1 MNWKEF
7 FYLQRESKVAVT
19 LLLILIVITLFFN
32 AFNYSVN
39 SSEIVLRHNDSII
52 NEFKSITAQRR
63 TTHSGNYVN
72 SQQRPDSA
80 SSVNKPS
87 TNANVENQR
96 RFTNNN
102 YVRIEKLSPGETISL
117 NSSDTTEWKKIP
129 GIGSSYSTRI
139 VKYRTLL
146 GGFINKNQLLEVYGI
161 DSEMYS
167 RISPYITEDPNFTKI
182 KVNELEFNQ
191 LLRHPYLNYGQVQAI
206 INLRDKKGNISS
218 TNELSMLD
226 EFTKDDISRLQ
237 PYLEFRKYLL
247 NIADTP
253 E

>member
-1 MNWKEF
+1 
-7 FYLQRESKVAVT
+7 
-19 LLLILIVITLFFN
+19 
-32 AFNYSVN
+32 
-39 SSEIVLRHNDSII
+39 
-52 NEFKSITAQRR
+52 
-63 TTHSGNYVN
+63 
-72 SQQRPDSA
+72 QQRPDSA

-87 TNANVENQR
+87 TNANVENRR

-102 YVRIEKLSPGETISL
+102 YIRIEKLSPGETISL

-182 KVNELEFNQ
+182 K
-191 LLRHPYLNYGQVQAI
+191 
-206 INLRDKKGNISS
+206 
-218 TNELSMLD
+218 
-226 EFTKDDISRLQ
+226 
-237 PYLEFRKYLL
+237 
-247 NIADTP
+247 
-253 E
+253 